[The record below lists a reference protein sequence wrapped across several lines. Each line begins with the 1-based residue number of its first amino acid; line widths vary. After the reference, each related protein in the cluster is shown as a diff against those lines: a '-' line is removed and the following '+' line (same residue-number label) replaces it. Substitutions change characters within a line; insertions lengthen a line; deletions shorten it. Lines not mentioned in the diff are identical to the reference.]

1 MPLVPTPEGRVE
13 VRAFG
18 SGAPVTVFAHGVGAS
33 IDETRPL
40 ASGVPGTRLVLH
52 FRGHGRS
59 DVGRTPWSYA
69 SLAGQ
74 LRAVADHGGATR
86 AVGVSMG
93 AAALLRLLVDTPDR
107 FERAVF
113 FLPAVLAAPRADVG
127 MDRMTRMADLV
138 DAGDVDGLADLL
150 VREQPAGVRELPD
163 LVAWVRAQAA
173 RLAGTGVSG
182 ALRALPTQVPI
193 TSAEEVGRIDLPCLV
208 VGQEGDAVHPV
219 EVARELAA
227 LLPRAEL
234 VVFDEGAA
242 LWTAR
247 RRLREVVAGFL
258 AG

>member
-1 MPLVPTPEGRVE
+1 ME

-40 ASGVPGTRLVLH
+40 ASGVPGTRVLLH
-52 FRGHGRS
+52 FRGHGGS
-59 DVGRTPWSYA
+59 DPGSTPWSYA

-74 LRAVADHGGATR
+74 LRAVADHAGATR
-86 AVGVSMG
+86 ALGVSMG
-93 AAALLRLLVDTPDR
+93 AAALLRLLADTPDR

-127 MDRMTRMADLV
+127 MGRMSRMADLV
-138 DAGDVDGLADLL
+138 DAGDVDGLTDLL
-150 VREQPAGVRELPD
+150 VQEQPPAVRELPD
-163 LVAWVRAQAA
+163 LVAWVRAQAG

-182 ALRALPTQVPI
+182 ALRALPAQVPV
-193 TSAEEVGRIDLPCLV
+193 TSTAEIARIDLPCLV
-208 VGQEGDAVHPV
+208 VGQEGDHVHPV
-219 EVARELAA
+219 AVARELAA

-234 VVFDEGAA
+234 VVFEEGAA

-247 RRLREVVAGFL
+247 RRLRDVLAGFL